1 MKTPELIGILGGLGP
16 MSSAYL
22 YELITS
28 RTAAS
33 SDQEHIDMIIS
44 SHASTPD
51 RTAFITGKSGESP
64 LPTMISD
71 ARRLEAYGAD
81 AIVIACNTA
90 HYFIEEVRASVN
102 VPVPSIIHETAS
114 LVRACGVKC
123 AGIMAT
129 CGTVLAGSYQ
139 RELERMGIEWRLPSE
154 AAQNALS
161 ELIYSSVKAGG
172 AVDKDK
178 FYSVA
183 ADLEAQGAE
192 AHILGCTELSVINRS
207 LPHEARFIDSTEAL
221 AYYTIR
227 LCGKTPTGFAP
238 EFDGWTPEVECEA

>member
-139 RELERMGIEWRLPSE
+139 RELERMGIEWRLPSG
-154 AAQNALS
+154 AAQDALS

-183 ADLEAQGAE
+183 ADLEAQGRRSPYPRLYGAVRHKPLASARGE
-192 AHILGCTELSVINRS
+192 IYRFHRSARLLYHPSVRENPDG
-207 LPHEARFIDSTEAL
+207 LCAR
-221 AYYTIR
+221 
-227 LCGKTPTGFAP
+227 
-238 EFDGWTPEVECEA
+238 V

>member
-1 MKTPELIGILGGLGP
+1 MKTPSLLGILGGLGP

-28 RTAAS
+28 RTVAAT
-33 SDQEHIDMIIS
+33 DQEHIDMIIS
-44 SHASTPD
+44 SHATTPD
-51 RTAFITGKSGESP
+51 RTAFITGKCADSP

-90 HYFIEEVRASVN
+90 HYFIEEVRAAVN
-102 VPVPSIIHETAS
+102 VPVPSIIHETAD
-114 LVRACGVKC
+114 LVRFCGIKRV
-123 AGIMAT
+123 GIMAT
-129 CGTVLAGSYQ
+129 CGTILAGSYQ
-139 RELERMGIEWRLPSE
+139 RELERMGIEWVLPSE
-154 AAQNALS
+154 DAQDRLTA
-161 ELIYSSVKAGG
+161 LIYDSVKAGG
-172 AVDKDK
+172 EIDREK

-183 ADLEAQGAE
+183 AELEENGAQ
-192 AHILGCTELSVINRS
+192 AHILGCTELSVINRA

-227 LCGKTPTGFAP
+227 LCGRTPVGFAP
-238 EFDGWTPEVECEA
+238 EFDGWTPEVTK

>member
-90 HYFIEEVRASVN
+90 HYFIEEVRRVG
-102 VPVPSIIHETAS
+102 E
-114 LVRACGVKC
+114 RARC
-123 AGIMAT
+123 
-129 CGTVLAGSYQ
+129 
-139 RELERMGIEWRLPSE
+139 RR
-154 AAQNALS
+154 
-161 ELIYSSVKAGG
+161 
-172 AVDKDK
+172 
-178 FYSVA
+178 
-183 ADLEAQGAE
+183 
-192 AHILGCTELSVINRS
+192 
-207 LPHEARFIDSTEAL
+207 
-221 AYYTIR
+221 
-227 LCGKTPTGFAP
+227 
-238 EFDGWTPEVECEA
+238 